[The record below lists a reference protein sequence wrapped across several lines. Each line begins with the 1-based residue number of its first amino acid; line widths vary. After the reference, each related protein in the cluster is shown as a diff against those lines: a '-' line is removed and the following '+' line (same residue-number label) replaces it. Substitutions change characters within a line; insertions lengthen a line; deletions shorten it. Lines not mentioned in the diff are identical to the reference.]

1 MTEAGVA
8 AESLFAGLTALRK
21 ANYAQK
27 SLYNHAF
34 FSISI
39 GLERMMKLAILVE
52 CRTRPNGA
60 YPTEKEFRD
69 KYGHNLKRLFAKIE
83 EIREDYS
90 DRLRWD
96 LPNREISMAAL
107 NILSDFAEFTRYY
120 NLNVL
125 VGSSRVGKQR
135 EPIEAWF
142 SDVAAWILQNKYSQR
157 QAKSDKQF
165 AHLSEQMY
173 GQFTAVVHLGEDGSP
188 ISSVHDAAL
197 RSRQMEVIQR
207 EGTVICAC
215 IARHISELLYELT
228 WSARRAGATDIPA
241 LYEYFPLL
249 MNDETLFRQRKTFSI
264 LAEDE

>member
-1 MTEAGVA
+1 MMTTSVPRSWIPMMTEAGVA
-8 AESLFAGLTALRK
+8 AESLFAGLTALRQ

-39 GLERMMKLAILVE
+39 GLERMMKLAILIE

-60 YPTEKEFRD
+60 YPTEEEFRK
-69 KYGHNLKRLFAKIE
+69 KYGHSLKRLFAKIE
-83 EIREDYS
+83 GIREGYS

-142 SDVAAWILQNKYSQR
+142 NDVAALDSAKQVQPTPGEVR
-157 QAKSDKQF
+157 QAIR
-165 AHLSEQMY
+165 
-173 GQFTAVVHLGEDGSP
+173 SP
-188 ISSVHDAAL
+188 KRADVRPIHSGCIPRRRWVSY
-197 RSRQMEVIQR
+197 IQR
-207 EGTVICAC
+207 
-215 IARHISELLYELT
+215 S
-228 WSARRAGATDIPA
+228 
-241 LYEYFPLL
+241 
-249 MNDETLFRQRKTFSI
+249 
-264 LAEDE
+264 